1 MILQPRAIKGHPG
14 YASGLGPLGDQL
26 ADTGCSL
33 LLAALLTAQ
42 LLVQGRGTGK
52 DAGPV
57 RGNDLGVDVTW
68 RPVDTQPDH
77 APLPHL
83 EARTTCPPQSL
94 LLLHRCHF
102 QILLLGLF
110 ATNLLVSEIGRA
122 SCRERG

>member
-68 RPVDTQPDH
+68 GPVDTQPDH

-94 LLLHRCHF
+94 LLLRSEEHTSELQSRGHLVCR
-102 QILLLGLF
+102 LLL
-110 ATNLLVSEIGRA
+110 EKKK
-122 SCRERG
+122 